1 MQTSVTDLPTEMATS
16 FVSQEQMLLGK
27 AVGRK
32 QSGRTIRKKCR
43 NVWVATSTL
52 KKIFQE
58 VLILSGKER

>member
-1 MQTSVTDLPTEMATS
+1 MATS

-27 AVGRK
+27 AFGRK